1 MSPGVLERN
10 DDKVVATKIT
20 GDRGPSVGPKPR
32 PRLLRPLDQVSSSQV
47 ADDAEP

>member
-20 GDRGPSVGPKPR
+20 GDRGR
-32 PRLLRPLDQVSSSQV
+32 PACV
-47 ADDAEP
+47 AHL